1 MGLPNGFEFTGV
13 ACGIKTSGKLDLAV
27 VSAQTPCVAVGVYT
41 KNVVRAASIE
51 WNQQLTPT
59 ERFKALIINS
69 GNANACTGQRGI
81 DDNQAIAAI
90 AAKHFNANENQ
101 MLVLSTGVIGQHLP
115 MAKTAEGIEKAISE
129 QGNSQDHFDRAT
141 MAILTTDEGPK
152 TVESVVSTET
162 GEIKIAGMA
171 KGAGMIGPKM
181 ATMLAI
187 IISDAKI
194 SSKKAQ
200 QILNRAV
207 DKSFNRISV
216 EGHTST
222 NDALVMICNGNSDV
236 EVDSDESSQAF
247 ENAITEN
254 CIQLAKQI
262 PADGEGAS
270 HLITINITGAT
281 NDQQADLVA
290 RTVAASALVKTA
302 ITGSDPNW
310 GRIVS
315 AAGYAG
321 AEMDVSMTSLKLNG
335 FLVFEN
341 GQPVDFNSKQVSKAL
356 KEQFETLVE
365 LSIGAGTGSA
375 THWTSDLT
383 QEYVRFNSEYTT

>member
-1 MGLPNGFEFTGV
+1 
-13 ACGIKTSGKLDLAV
+13 
-27 VSAQTPCVAVGVYT
+27 
-41 KNVVRAASIE
+41 
-51 WNQQLTPT
+51 
-59 ERFKALIINS
+59 
-69 GNANACTGQRGI
+69 
-81 DDNQAIAAI
+81 
-90 AAKHFNANENQ
+90 
-101 MLVLSTGVIGQHLP
+101 

-365 LSIGAGTGSA
+365 LSIGVGTGSA

>member
-1 MGLPNGFEFTGV
+1 MGLPGGFEFTGI
-13 ACGIKTSGKLDLAV
+13 ACGIKPSGKLDLAV
-27 VSAQTPCVAVGVYT
+27 ISSQTPCVAAGVYT
-41 KNVVRAASIE
+41 QNIVRAASIE
-51 WNQQLTPT
+51 WNQRLTPT
-59 ERFKALIINS
+59 DGFKAIVINS

-81 DDNQAIAAI
+81 DDNQTIASI
-90 AAKHFNANENQ
+90 AAKHLDADENQ
-101 MLVLSTGVIGQHLP
+101 VLVLSTGVIGQHLP
-115 MAKTAEGIEKAISE
+115 MQETTNGIAQAISE
-129 QGNSQDHFDRAT
+129 QGGSEDHFERAT
-141 MAILTTDEGPK
+141 MAILTTDKGPK
-152 TVESVVSTET
+152 TVESVVSTNS
-162 GEIKIAGMA
+162 GDIKIAGMA

-194 SSKKAQ
+194 SSDSAQ

-207 DKSFNRISV
+207 EQSFNRISV

-222 NDALVMICNGNSDV
+222 NDALVMICNGNSEIEV
-236 EVDSDESSQAF
+236 ESDESLREF
-247 ENAITEN
+247 EKAVTES

-270 HLITINITGAT
+270 HLITIDIHGAT
-281 NDQQADLVA
+281 NDQQADSVA

-335 FLVFEN
+335 FLVFDN
-341 GQPVDFNSKQVSKAL
+341 GQPVQFDEKQVSQAL
-356 KEQFETLVE
+356 NDQFETLIE
-365 LSIGAGTGSA
+365 LTIGSGPGSA
-375 THWTSDLT
+375 RHWTSDLT

>member
-1 MGLPNGFEFTGV
+1 MGLPGGFEFTGI
-13 ACGIKTSGKLDLAV
+13 ACGIKPSGKLDLAV
-27 VSAQTPCVAVGVYT
+27 ISSQTPCVAAGVYT
-41 KNVVRAASIE
+41 QNIVRAASIE
-51 WNQQLTPT
+51 WNQRLTPT
-59 ERFKALIINS
+59 DGFKAIVINS

-81 DDNQAIAAI
+81 DDNQTIASI
-90 AAKHFNANENQ
+90 AAKHLDADENQ
-101 MLVLSTGVIGQHLP
+101 VLVLSTGVIGQHLP
-115 MAKTAEGIEKAISE
+115 MQETTNGIAQAISE
-129 QGNSQDHFDRAT
+129 QGGSEDHFELAT
-141 MAILTTDEGPK
+141 MAILTTDKGPK
-152 TVESVVSTET
+152 TVESVVSTNS
-162 GEIKIAGMA
+162 GDIKIAGMA

-194 SSKKAQ
+194 SSDSAQ

-207 DKSFNRISV
+207 EQSFNRISV

-222 NDALVMICNGNSDV
+222 NDALVMICNGNSEIEV
-236 EVDSDESSQAF
+236 ESDESLREF
-247 ENAITEN
+247 EKAVTES

-270 HLITINITGAT
+270 HLITIDIHGAT
-281 NDQQADLVA
+281 NDQQADSVA

-335 FLVFEN
+335 FLVFDN
-341 GQPVDFNSKQVSKAL
+341 GQPVQFDEKQVSQAL
-356 KEQFETLVE
+356 NDQFETLIE
-365 LSIGAGTGSA
+365 LTIGSGPGSA
-375 THWTSDLT
+375 RHWTSDLT